1 VAFGVPEG
9 CILFSG
15 FPRELEGAQN
25 PGFLK
30 KPGFLGMLVVSSGA
44 WRLKMMSWR
53 QPTWKTIAFYI
64 LAVAIAQM

>member
-1 VAFGVPEG
+1 MHPV
-9 CILFSG
+9 SG
-15 FPRELEGAQN
+15 FPWELKGAQN

-30 KPGFLGMLVVSSGA
+30 KPGFSGIFVVSSGA
-44 WRLKMMSWR
+44 WLLKMMSWR